1 MTNAAPALLHLSQNP
16 SLLNCSVTTCF
27 ELLLTVGSL
36 HFNLLLTL
44 DFIAEEILTSKRA
57 VGSLRVFEATSKEAA
72 TLLWLNVHWGRCD
85 QIIL

>member
-1 MTNAAPALLHLSQNP
+1 MGTKIGLAEHIYFVIFCAGCLL
-16 SLLNCSVTTCF
+16 
-27 ELLLTVGSL
+27 ELFQKFISFGDTILP
-36 HFNLLLTL
+36 LLLTL

-72 TLLWLNVHWGRCD
+72 TLLGLNVHWGRCD